1 MGSSTFLNESAATGS
16 TPHSRTRGS
25 FKLHVDPLLVITV
38 ASLLIF
44 GLLMVYSSSWPIG
57 IQNGDPGFVLNN
69 QLRWA
74 VVGVIALGVLTF
86 VDYHRLAQFALPIML
101 ITILLLIVVLF
112 VNPNPNVPGR
122 TLLKNSVQPS
132 EMAKLA
138 IIIYLSVWLVSKKDQ
153 LNKLTL
159 GLLPLMTIVAITA
172 AIIVVQPDLSA
183 AATVVLLGITLFF
196 LTGSDVRQIALL
208 LLVIALVGLLVVNLS
223 STGRQRLADF
233 QSGWRD
239 PIEASYHVQRAFE
252 AIVNGGIFGVGI
264 GKGTTKFTGLPVP
277 WTDSI
282 FAVITEETG
291 LLGAIFIVG
300 AYLMFIWRGFVIAQH
315 APDMMGK
322 LMAAGI
328 TCWIG
333 LEAIINMGVLINLA
347 PMAGNALPL
356 VSAGGSSLVTTMV
369 GIGILMSIGRLGS
382 TSPAA
387 SDGRSFN
394 AVVDLRGR
402 DRRRSVPRRSRFTG
416 AR

>member
-1 MGSSTFLNESAATGS
+1 MGSSTFVSETAATGS
-16 TPHSRTRGS
+16 TTRSRTRGS

-74 VVGVIALGVLTF
+74 VVGVIALCALTF
-86 VDYHRLAQFALPIML
+86 LDYHRLAQFALPIML
-101 ITILLLIVVLF
+101 VTILLLIVVLF

-122 TLLKNSVQPS
+122 TLFKNSVQPS
-132 EMAKLA
+132 EMAKLS

-153 LNKLTL
+153 LNKFTL
-159 GLLPLMTIVAITA
+159 GLVPLMTIVAFTA
-172 AIIVVQPDLSA
+172 SIIILQPDLSA
-183 AATVVLLGITLFF
+183 AATVVILGITLFF

-208 LLVIALVGLLVVNLS
+208 LLVIALVGLLVVNFS

-291 LLGAIFIVG
+291 LIGAIFTVG
-300 AYLMFIWRGFVIAQH
+300 AYLVFIWRGFVIAQH

-369 GIGILMSIGRLGS
+369 GIGILMSIGRLGGS
-382 TSPAA
+382 SSAA
-387 SDGRSFN
+387 SNGRAFD

-402 DRRRSVPRRSRFTG
+402 DRRRSVPRRGRFTG